1 MLSEK
6 GVDRNAVFWRR
17 IAGGNHDPDGKPA
30 WHKNDFPALLALAEE
45 QDWVILGGAIL
56 KADFSPAGVRWDI
69 NPERKRN
76 YRDFRRS
83 AVDFGIQAAREHLRM
98 CTPEHLI
105 VPELVS
111 AMEAFV
117 CRRAEP

>member
-1 MLSEK
+1 MQYF
-6 GVDRNAVFWRR
+6 GVELPGA
-17 IAGGNHDPDGKPA
+17 ITTPDGKPA

>member
-1 MLSEK
+1 MQYF
-6 GVDRNAVFWRR
+6 GVELPRA
-17 IAGGNHDPDGKPA
+17 IMTPDGKPA

-56 KADFSPAGVRWDI
+56 KADFSPAGVHWDI

-117 CRRAEP
+117 CPRAEP

>member
-1 MLSEK
+1 MGHS
-6 GVDRNAVFWRR
+6 GR
-17 IAGGNHDPDGKPA
+17 
-30 WHKNDFPALLALAEE
+30 
-45 QDWVILGGAIL
+45 IL